1 MSLFEFVLTLVL
13 FNFLC
18 IFVLLFLSVHKKR
31 PNIFINFFFLSILLS
46 VWLALSIQQIS
57 EVAYLSS
64 RQIIANVL
72 LSLWVL
78 SSVYLNNPLKHTLL
92 QDYLNTFE
100 QAVINKQPKRIF
112 VLTFYVSSVQIL
124 CFSPIVSLNFLS
136 GPSSFYFMDLL
147 SSIICILG
155 MFFHLKSNKKPLSE
169 MKLPYNGFFQHVLL
183 PYFFG
188 NLFFFLGLFLLSTNA
203 TGGLWSIIG
212 PVTMLF
218 LLVKVFSPKNKR
230 ELSAEQTTTNL

>member
-1 MSLFEFVLTLVL
+1 M
-13 FNFLC
+13 
-18 IFVLLFLSVHKKR
+18 
-31 PNIFINFFFLSILLS
+31 
-46 VWLALSIQQIS
+46 
-57 EVAYLSS
+57 
-64 RQIIANVL
+64 
-72 LSLWVL
+72 
-78 SSVYLNNPLKHTLL
+78 
-92 QDYLNTFE
+92 
-100 QAVINKQPKRIF
+100 
-112 VLTFYVSSVQIL
+112 LTFYVSSVQIL

-147 SSIICILG
+147 SSIICIFG

-169 MKLPYNGFFQHVLL
+169 MKLPYNRFFQHVLL

-212 PVTMLF
+212 PITMLF